1 MTNIK
6 MLFTKNNLPK
16 FNTFE
21 DFRSVAKKKLPKMVF
36 DFVDGGADSEISLRA
51 NRKAFE
57 NIQFDPHWLTDVSKR
72 ETNTVILGESVSMP
86 LLLAPCGL
94 AGVVHKEGE
103 LAVARAAERAL
114 VLTVDVP
121 AVGKRERDYK
131 NGMSLPP
138 RIRLNNILDA
148 SYRFR
153 WLSHFMTGPEIT
165 FGNLRGVAEGDNA
178 SAIGQY
184 VDRELND
191 PSATWEKVDWIRKM
205 WNGPL
210 AIKGILSARDARE
223 AINRGVDAIYVS
235 NHGGRQLDSVPGTA
249 DVLSEVVDAVNG
261 RAEILLDGG
270 IRRGEDIAKALALG
284 ADACLAGRPWYFGL
298 AADGERGVS
307 RVLEILQTDLLRTM
321 TLLGAPKIDDINSSL
336 IRPRQH

>member
-1 MTNIK
+1 
-6 MLFTKNNLPK
+6 
-16 FNTFE
+16 
-21 DFRSVAKKKLPKMVF
+21 
-36 DFVDGGADSEISLRA
+36 
-51 NRKAFE
+51 
-57 NIQFDPHWLTDVSKR
+57 
-72 ETNTVILGESVSMP
+72 
-86 LLLAPCGL
+86 
-94 AGVVHKEGE
+94 
-103 LAVARAAERAL
+103 
-114 VLTVDVP
+114 
-121 AVGKRERDYK
+121 
-131 NGMSLPP
+131 
-138 RIRLNNILDA
+138 
-148 SYRFR
+148 
-153 WLSHFMTGPEIT
+153 
-165 FGNLRGVAEGDNA
+165 
-178 SAIGQY
+178 
-184 VDRELND
+184 
-191 PSATWEKVDWIRKM
+191 M

-336 IRPRQH
+336 IRTRQH